1 MKEFYDRENEI
12 EILEKKVESL
22 KSGELVVM
30 YGRRRVGKTEIVKQ
44 FLESIKANK
53 MYFYLDLVE
62 RPVAMEAMSEAVRIQ
77 LGDAIKLDNWDMF
90 FEYLHKK
97 SEKEKLVVVIDEFQ
111 RFLNVS
117 PEFMTKLQRHWDE
130 NLKYDKI
137 MILAVGSSIGMML
150 KIAKSYTAPLYGRVG
165 GRIKI
170 SPFRYVDFRKM
181 FSQMTEEERIRYY
194 AVFGGTPYYLVRAKE
209 TEGDLYKRIHAL
221 VLARDGK
228 LRDESEILMEAE
240 NLRTHAKYNSI
251 LQAISMGK
259 ETTKE
264 IEDYTSIKRTTLP
277 TYLKNLEKL
286 LDIVKKFE
294 PVMGKER
301 HGRYRISDNFF
312 RFWYKFV
319 FPNQSLFNMA
329 DGTERIQTL
338 VKDNLNAYIAKT
350 FERIVHELL
359 MLYSGRTIKGIEIDF
374 EQIGSWWD
382 RKANEIDI
390 VAFNKKKEPVLL
402 GEIKWTNDKVDVD
415 LLDSLTKKAKLVN
428 FKGEYKLI
436 LVSKSGFTKRC
447 IEKMEQMHCVYLDL
461 ADIEKL
467 FDDANEKGK

>member
-1 MKEFYDRENEI
+1 MKEFYDRKSEI
-12 EILEKKVESL
+12 EILKKKVESL

-30 YGRRRVGKTEIVKQ
+30 YGRRRVGKTEIVKR
-44 FLESIKANK
+44 FLEDVKANK

-62 RPVAMEAMSEAVRIQ
+62 RPVAMDAMSEAIKIQ
-77 LGDAIKLDNWDMF
+77 LGDTVKIDNWDMF

-97 SEKEKLVVVIDEFQ
+97 SEKERLVVVIDEFQ
-111 RFLNVS
+111 RFLEIS

-130 NLKYDKI
+130 NLKHDKV
-137 MILAVGSSIGMML
+137 MMLAVGSSMGMML
-150 KIAKSYTAPLYGRVG
+150 KIVKSYAAPLYGRVG
-165 GRIKI
+165 NRIKI

-194 AVFGGTPYYLVRAKE
+194 AVFGGTPYYLARAKD
-209 TEGDLYKRIHAL
+209 TEGDIYKRIHTL
-221 VLARDGK
+221 VLMQDGK
-228 LRDESEILMEAE
+228 LRDEAEILMEAE

-264 IEDYTSIKRTTLP
+264 IEDYTRIKRTTLP

-286 LDIVKKFE
+286 LDIVEKIE
-294 PVMGKER
+294 PAMGKER

-329 DGTERIQTL
+329 DGAEKVHALI
-338 VKDNLNAYIAKT
+338 KDNLNAYIAKT
-350 FERIVHELL
+350 FEKIVHEMLL
-359 MLYSGRTIKGIEIDF
+359 LYSGRSIKGLEIDF

-390 VAFNKKKEPVLL
+390 VGYNKKKSLILV
-402 GEIKWTNDKVDVD
+402 GEIKWTNDKVDID
-415 LLDSLTKKAKLVN
+415 LLEDLIKKSKLIN
-428 FKGEYKLI
+428 FKGVYKFM
-436 LVSKSGFTKRC
+436 LVSKNGFTKKC
-447 IEKMEQMHCVYLDL
+447 IEKMDQIGCTYLDL
-461 ADIEKL
+461 SDIEKL
-467 FDDANEKGK
+467 FDYA

>member
-1 MKEFYDRENEI
+1 MIMKEFYDRESEI
-12 EILEKKVESL
+12 KMLKEKAESL

-30 YGRRRVGKTEIVKQ
+30 YGRRRVGKTEIVKR
-44 FLESIKANK
+44 FLKDIKANK

-62 RPVAMEAMSEAVRIQ
+62 RPVALGAMSEAIKTQ
-77 LGDAIKLDNWDMF
+77 LGDTIELEDWDSF

-97 SEKEKLVVVIDEFQ
+97 SEKERLVVVIDEFQ
-111 RFLNVS
+111 RFLEVS
-117 PEFMTKLQRHWDE
+117 PEFITKLQRYWDE
-130 NLKYDKI
+130 SLKYDKI
-137 MILAVGSSIGMML
+137 MMLAVGSSIGMML
-150 KIAKSYTAPLYGRVG
+150 KISKSYAAPLYGRVDS
-165 GRIKI
+165 RIKI
-170 SPFRYVDFRKM
+170 SPFHYVDFRKM

-194 AVFGGTPYYLVRAKE
+194 AVFGGTPYYLTRAKD
-209 TEGDLYKRIHAL
+209 TEGDIYSRIHKL
-221 VLARDGK
+221 VLMPDGK
-228 LRDESEILMEAE
+228 LRDEAEILMEAE

-264 IEDYTSIKRTTLP
+264 IEDYTRIKRTTLP
-277 TYLKNLEKL
+277 TYLKNLEKM
-286 LDIVKKFE
+286 LDIVKKSE

-329 DGTERIQTL
+329 DGAGKVQDLI
-338 VKDNLNAYIAKT
+338 KDNLNAYIAKT
-350 FERIVHELL
+350 FEKVVHELL
-359 MLYSGRTIKGIEIDF
+359 MLYSGRVIKGIEIDF

-390 VAFNKKKEPVLL
+390 LAFSRKKVPVLL
-402 GEIKWTNDKVDVD
+402 GEIKWTNNKVDVD
-415 LLDSLTKKAKLVN
+415 LLDNLTKKTKLVN
-428 FKGEYKLI
+428 FKGEYKLM
-436 LVSKSGFTKRC
+436 LVSKNGFTKRC
-447 IEKMEQMHCVYLDL
+447 IEKMDQMGCVYLDL

-467 FDDANEKGK
+467 FDDV

>member
-1 MKEFYDRENEI
+1 MKEFYDRKDEI
-12 EILEKKVESL
+12 ETLKNKAGSL

-30 YGRRRVGKTEIVKQ
+30 YGRRRVGKTEIVKR
-44 FLESIKANK
+44 FLEGVKTGK
-53 MYFYLDLVE
+53 LYFYLDLVE
-62 RPVAMEAMSEAVRIQ
+62 SPVAMEAMSEAIKIQ
-77 LGDAIKLDNWDMF
+77 LGDNIKIENWDSF

-97 SEKEKLVVVIDEFQ
+97 SEKEKLVIVIDEFQ
-111 RFLNVS
+111 RFLEIS
-117 PEFMTKLQRHWDE
+117 PEFITKLQRHWDE

-137 MILAVGSSIGMML
+137 MLLAVGSSIGMML
-150 KIAKSYTAPLYGRVG
+150 KIAKSYAAPLYGRVG
-165 GRIKI
+165 NRIKVR
-170 SPFRYVDFRKM
+170 PFRYVDFRKM
-181 FSQMTEEERIRYY
+181 FSQMTEEEKIRYY
-194 AVFGGTPYYLVRAKE
+194 AVFGGTPYYLAYAKDA
-209 TEGDLYKRIHAL
+209 EGNLYRRIYAL

-264 IEDYTSIKRTTLP
+264 IEDYTRIKRTTLP
-277 TYLKNLEKL
+277 AYLKNLENL
-286 LDIVKKFE
+286 LDIVEKIE

-329 DGTERIQTL
+329 DGAERVHALI
-338 VKDNLNAYIAKT
+338 KDNLNAYIAKS
-350 FERIVHELL
+350 FEKIVHELL
-359 MLYSGRTIKGIEIDF
+359 LLYSGRQIRGLKIDF
-374 EQIGSWWD
+374 ERIGSWWD

-390 VAFNKKKEPVLL
+390 MAFNKKKGSVLL
-402 GEIKWTNDKVDVD
+402 GEIKWTNDKVDTD
-415 LLDSLTKKAKLVN
+415 LLDDLARKAKMVN
-428 FKGEYKLI
+428 FTGEYKLM

-447 IEKMEQMHCVYLDL
+447 IEKMDQTGCVYLDL
-461 ADIEKL
+461 ADMEKL
-467 FDDANEKGK
+467 FDEA